1 MTFRRNVEEE
11 CKTRLYRG
19 FATEEKEKK
28 EKRRRKKKE
37 KEREQLEGYG
47 KKATAVRRKR

>member
-19 FATEEKEKK
+19 FATEEKEEEKGEEEGEGKK
-28 EKRRRKKKE
+28 EEEKKKKKKKKNIE
-37 KEREQLEGYG
+37 KL
-47 KKATAVRRKR
+47 KN